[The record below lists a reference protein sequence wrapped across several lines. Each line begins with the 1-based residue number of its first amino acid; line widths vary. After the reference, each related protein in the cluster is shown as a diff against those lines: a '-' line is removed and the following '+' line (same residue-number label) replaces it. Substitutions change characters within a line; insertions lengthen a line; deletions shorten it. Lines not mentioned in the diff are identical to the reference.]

1 MRGGCFG
8 FAENMIR
15 CAIRWYG
22 APDMTG
28 FRVVVEEPSNQA
40 KS

>member
-15 CAIRWYG
+15 CATWYG